1 MKIVYVAHPFTNDP
15 VGNMAKIEKIMK
27 RLTQDYPDI
36 CFISPLHNFSYD
48 KDAKEEEI
56 LPKCMA
62 LLMMCEQLW
71 VFGNWETSSGCKKE
85 IEQAKAWGMPII
97 FGRIKG

>member
-27 RLTQDYPDI
+27 RLTKDYPDI

-48 KDAKEEEI
+48 QDAKEADI
-56 LPKCMA
+56 LPRCFA
-62 LLMMCEQLW
+62 LLSKCDDLW
-71 VFGNWETSSGCKKE
+71 VFGNWEHSSGCRQE
-85 IEQAKAWGMPII
+85 INQAKLWGMTVL
-97 FGRIKG
+97 FGGIRG

>member
-27 RLTQDYPDI
+27 YLTLNYPDI

-48 KDAKEEEI
+48 QDAKEEEI

-85 IEQAKAWGMPII
+85 INQAKLWGMTVL
-97 FGRIKG
+97 FGGIRG

>member
-15 VGNMAKIEKIMK
+15 VGNMAKIEKIMEY
-27 RLTQDYPDI
+27 LTLNYPDI

-62 LLMMCEQLW
+62 LLMMCDALW
-71 VFGNWETSSGCKKE
+71 VFGNWEHSSGCRQE
-85 IEQAKAWGMPII
+85 INQAKLWGMTVL
-97 FGRIKG
+97 FGGIRG